1 MEKSESIIDVTQN
14 LIKTLGFE
22 HTDEVKTSLKTLS
35 DNVIEQLNEDP
46 VRTIGIAFSLGFAL
60 TNLLRTAGGKDIQKK
75 LKYPGA
81 AKDEQ
86 GRLRVGAAVGIEAID
101 LEGPGVREV
110 IDAHHGPDEHPGQGA
125 QHHYPGQGPDHPALL
140 EIAVDPAGD
149 GHDVVKLVGGADR
162 RVGETQKTH
171 LKG

>member
-75 LKYPGA
+75 LASVAGS
-81 AKDEQ
+81 
-86 GRLRVGAAVGIEAID
+86 
-101 LEGPGVREV
+101 
-110 IDAHHGPDEHPGQGA
+110 
-125 QHHYPGQGPDHPALL
+125 ALVYGFVNP
-140 EIAVDPAGD
+140 I
-149 GHDVVKLVGGADR
+149 
-162 RVGETQKTH
+162 
-171 LKG
+171 LKSQLGSDDKNLH